1 MPKPIEPD
9 PDQLLTL
16 ARQGD
21 AQAREDLLSRFRPF
35 VLKSASRISKRYLQ
49 EGLDDEYAIA
59 LEAFNEAIDHYDPAH
74 GTAFLT
80 FSDTVIRR
88 RLIDYFRQQGRR
100 QEIPMSSL
108 ESEDDEGEPYS
119 LLDQEA
125 AEEVWDR
132 EQAEQA
138 RRDEIVAFSQLLEE
152 FGVTFSDL
160 VRTSPRHQD
169 ARQSAQEV
177 ARRLVADQELLE
189 RLHKERKLPMKEL
202 SERVS
207 VSRKTLERQRTYVVA
222 LALLISHDF
231 PILREYVP

>member
-1 MPKPIEPD
+1 MPRPIEPD
-9 PDQLLTL
+9 PDQQLLL

-49 EGLDDEYAIA
+49 EGIDDEYAIA

-108 ESEDDEGEPYS
+108 ETEDDEGEPYN
-119 LLDQEA
+119 LLDQDA
-125 AEEVWDR
+125 AEEAWER
-132 EQAEQA
+132 AQAEQA
-138 RRDEIVAFSQLLEE
+138 RRDEIAAFSQVLEE
-152 FGVTFSDL
+152 YGLSFNEL
-160 VRTSPRHQD
+160 VRASPRHED
-169 ARQSAQEV
+169 ARQSAKQV
-177 ARRLVADQELLE
+177 ARTLAADQDLLA
-189 RLHKERKLPMKEL
+189 RLQNERKLPLKEL

-207 VSRKTLERQRTYVVA
+207 VSRKTLERQRTYIVA
-222 LALLISHDF
+222 LVLLMSHDF
-231 PILREYVP
+231 PLLREYVS